1 MSVRHIGHRCAS
13 CHVPGCKGSRIT
25 AGRVRTE
32 LNVSNPTYGQGSDP
46 TATGGSGA
54 GAPDP
59 YASAQPVSPDPY
71 TEVSPDPYTNVPPQP
86 TDVSYGTVDQPY
98 TGSYDESTSNSSS
111 TKDVAM
117 GEAGTVKDTAVG
129 AGKNVAT
136 TARDEAANVV
146 STAGTQA
153 KNLWGTVTD
162 EVRSQGRTQQSRL
175 AEAVHSVA
183 QELGSMGAKSE
194 QSGPVADLAQ
204 QASRRAGEVGH
215 WLENKEPSEVLDDVR
230 SFARR
235 RPAMF
240 LGMCALAGVVVGR
253 LGRGAVAA
261 NKSVDSKGGSS
272 NAYGDSY
279 SGTPATYATTA
290 PDAGY
295 STGYDTGYSEVGS
308 YGGDTA
314 TGSSVGGYAAGTS
327 DTATGSSVGGYAA
340 GTSDTATGPSIGG
353 YAAGTMPE
361 A

>member
-1 MSVRHIGHRCAS
+1 LAIDVLPATFR
-13 CHVPGCKGSRIT
+13 GCKGSRIT

-71 TEVSPDPYTNVPPQP
+71 TDVSPDPYTNVPPQP

-98 TGSYDESTSNSSS
+98 TGSYDESDSSSSS

-129 AGKNVAT
+129 AGKNVAS

-153 KNLWGTVTD
+153 KNLLGTVTD

-235 RPAMF
+235 RPAIF

-261 NKSVDSKGGSS
+261 NTSVDSNGGSS
-272 NAYGDSY
+272 NSYGDSY
-279 SGTPATYATTA
+279 AGTSATRPLRTPATARAMTPVTRR
-290 PDAGY
+290 
-295 STGYDTGYSEVGS
+295 
-308 YGGDTA
+308 
-314 TGSSVGGYAAGTS
+314 
-327 DTATGSSVGGYAA
+327 
-340 GTSDTATGPSIGG
+340 
-353 YAAGTMPE
+353 PE
-361 A
+361 AMAAIRPPAPPSAVTPRAPAARPPARPSAVTPQARCPKQAEPTQATRACSLPMVDRMI

>member
-1 MSVRHIGHRCAS
+1 
-13 CHVPGCKGSRIT
+13 
-25 AGRVRTE
+25 
-32 LNVSNPTYGQGSDP
+32 VSNPTYGQGSDP

-54 GAPDP
+54 DAPEP
-59 YASAQPVSPDPY
+59 YASDQPLSTDPY
-71 TEVSPDPYTNVPPQP
+71 TDVPAQP

-98 TGSYDESTSNSSS
+98 TGSYDESSSSSS
-111 TKDVAM
+111 TKDVAK
-117 GEAGTVKDTAVG
+117 GEAGAVKDTAVG
-129 AGKNVAT
+129 AGKNVAS
-136 TARDEAANVV
+136 TARGEAANVV
-146 STAGTQA
+146 SEAGTQA
-153 KNLWGTVTD
+153 KSLFGTVTD

-240 LGMCALAGVVVGR
+240 LGLCALAGVIVGR

-261 NKSVDSKGGSS
+261 NTSLDSKDGSYGYGG
-272 NAYGDSY
+272 SY
-279 SGTPATYATTA
+279 SGTPGRYATTA
-290 PDAGY
+290 PDTGY
-295 STGYDTGYSEVGS
+295 STGYDTGYSQAGS
-308 YGGDTA
+308 YGGDT
-314 TGSSVGGYAAGTS
+314 V
-327 DTATGSSVGGYAA
+327 
-340 GTSDTATGPSIGG
+340 TGPSMGG

-361 A
+361 TAGTYAGDEDLQPPYGGRDDLNR

>member
-54 GAPDP
+54 SGPDP

-71 TEVSPDPYTNVPPQP
+71 TDVPPQP

-98 TGSYDESTSNSSS
+98 TGSYDESISSSSS

-129 AGKNVAT
+129 AGKNVAS

-162 EVRSQGRTQQSRL
+162 EVRSQGRNQQSRL

-240 LGMCALAGVVVGR
+240 LGM
-253 LGRGAVAA
+253 
-261 NKSVDSKGGSS
+261 
-272 NAYGDSY
+272 
-279 SGTPATYATTA
+279 
-290 PDAGY
+290 
-295 STGYDTGYSEVGS
+295 
-308 YGGDTA
+308 
-314 TGSSVGGYAAGTS
+314 
-327 DTATGSSVGGYAA
+327 
-340 GTSDTATGPSIGG
+340 
-353 YAAGTMPE
+353 
-361 A
+361 

>member
-13 CHVPGCKGSRIT
+13 CHVPGCKGSRLT

-54 GAPDP
+54 GIPDP

-71 TEVSPDPYTNVPPQP
+71 TDVPPQP

-98 TGSYDESTSNSSS
+98 TGSYDESTSSSSS

-129 AGKNVAT
+129 AGKNVA
-136 TARDEAANVV
+136 

-162 EVRSQGRTQQSRL
+162 EVRSQGRNQQSRL

-215 WLENKEPSEVLDDVR
+215 WLENKEPTEVLDDVR
-230 SFARR
+230 SLARR

-261 NKSVDSKGGSS
+261 
-272 NAYGDSY
+272 
-279 SGTPATYATTA
+279 
-290 PDAGY
+290 
-295 STGYDTGYSEVGS
+295 
-308 YGGDTA
+308 
-314 TGSSVGGYAAGTS
+314 
-327 DTATGSSVGGYAA
+327 
-340 GTSDTATGPSIGG
+340 
-353 YAAGTMPE
+353 
-361 A
+361 

>member
-1 MSVRHIGHRCAS
+1 MSLRRIDHRCAS
-13 CHVPGCKGSRIT
+13 CHVRACNDSR
-25 AGRVRTE
+25 RRRDE
-32 LNVSNPTYGQGSDP
+32 LERSLIVSNPTYGQGSDP

-54 GAPDP
+54 GGPDP

-71 TEVSPDPYTNVPPQP
+71 TDVPPQP

-98 TGSYDESTSNSSS
+98 GTVDQPYTGSYDESTTSSSS

-129 AGKNVAT
+129 AGKNVAS

-215 WLENKEPSEVLDDVR
+215 WLENREPTEVLDDVR

-261 NKSVDSKGGSS
+261 NTSVDSKGGSS
-272 NAYGDSY
+272 NAYGDS
-279 SGTPATYATTA
+279 
-290 PDAGY
+290 
-295 STGYDTGYSEVGS
+295 
-308 YGGDTA
+308 
-314 TGSSVGGYAAGTS
+314 
-327 DTATGSSVGGYAA
+327 
-340 GTSDTATGPSIGG
+340 
-353 YAAGTMPE
+353 
-361 A
+361 

>member
-1 MSVRHIGHRCAS
+1 M
-13 CHVPGCKGSRIT
+13 
-25 AGRVRTE
+25 
-32 LNVSNPTYGQGSDP
+32 SNPTYGQGSDP

-54 GAPDP
+54 GIPDP

-71 TEVSPDPYTNVPPQP
+71 IDVPPQP

-98 TGSYDESTSNSSS
+98 TGSYDESISSSSS

-129 AGKNVAT
+129 AGKNVAS

-261 NKSVDSKGGSS
+261 NTSVDSKGGSS

-290 PDAGY
+290 PDTGY
-295 STGYDTGYSEVGS
+295 STGYGTGYSEVGS

-314 TGSSVGGYAAGTS
+314 S
-327 DTATGSSVGGYAA
+327 GSSVGGYAA

-361 A
+361 TGGTYAGDEGLQRPYGGQDDLNR

>member
-1 MSVRHIGHRCAS
+1 M
-13 CHVPGCKGSRIT
+13 
-25 AGRVRTE
+25 
-32 LNVSNPTYGQGSDP
+32 SNPTYGQGSDP

-54 GAPDP
+54 DAPEP
-59 YASAQPVSPDPY
+59 YASDQPVSTDPY
-71 TEVSPDPYTNVPPQP
+71 TDVPAQP

-98 TGSYDESTSNSSS
+98 TGSYDESTSSSSS
-111 TKDVAM
+111 TKDVAK
-117 GEAGTVKDTAVG
+117 GEAGAVKDTAVG
-129 AGKNVAT
+129 AGKNVAS

-146 STAGTQA
+146 AEAGTQA
-153 KNLWGTVTD
+153 KSLLGTVTD

-240 LGMCALAGVVVGR
+240 LGLCALAGVVVGR

-261 NKSVDSKGGSS
+261 NTSLDSKDGSR
-272 NAYGDSY
+272 
-279 SGTPATYATTA
+279 TATAVRTRE
-290 PDAGY
+290 PR
-295 STGYDTGYSEVGS
+295 
-308 YGGDTA
+308 GDTPRQLRTPVTA
-314 TGSSVGGYAAGTS
+314 RGMTPVTRRPAAM
-327 DTATGSSVGGYAA
+327 AA
-340 GTSDTATGPSIGG
+340 IRRTGPSMGG

-361 A
+361 TAGTYAGDEDLQPPYGGRDDLNR